1 MSRAPTFA
9 LVVWLA
15 FCANMIAHTR
25 EAEAPPYRDTDN
37 GIGVPMRLETRGGV
51 LVGVDHGAPS
61 EGVVVRWNT
70 YSGDRPERR
79 ELVLEGT
86 R

>member
-1 MSRAPTFA
+1 MNRAPTFA
-9 LVVWLA
+9 LIVWLA
-15 FCANMIAHTR
+15 FCANMTAHTR
-25 EAEAPPYRDTDN
+25 EVPVDP
-37 GIGVPMRLETRGGV
+37 PMRLETRGGV
-51 LVGVDHGAPS
+51 LVGVDPGAPS

-70 YSGDRPERR
+70 YSGARPERR